1 MRQALH
7 TNLKLHLIDAQRVRF
22 VYTALAHQSAF
33 VYALDKTRHKH
44 ASADHDHVHADA
56 VQTDKVSTIHTRRLT
71 HTCDCR
77 MAKTWFLCGV

>member
-7 TNLKLHLIDAQRVRF
+7 TNLKLHLVDAQRVRF

-44 ASADHDHVHADA
+44 DSADHDHVHGDV
-56 VQTDKVSTIHTRRLT
+56 VQSRDKVSTHAHVVDT
-71 HTCDCR
+71 
-77 MAKTWFLCGV
+77 